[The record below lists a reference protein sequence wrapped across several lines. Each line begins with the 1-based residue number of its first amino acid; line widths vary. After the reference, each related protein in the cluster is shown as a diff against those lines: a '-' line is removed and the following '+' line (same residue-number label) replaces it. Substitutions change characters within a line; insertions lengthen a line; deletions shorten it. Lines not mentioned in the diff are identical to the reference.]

1 MNHLLFSLVLWTAL
15 LPATLSP
22 RPQSSDTLSSSV
34 GASIASYHH
43 SRRQTSPD
51 FESAALLLSGASSME
66 ELDEA
71 EVARY
76 EALARSPLRLNSAS
90 SARLRASGLLS
101 SYQIAVILDARE
113 RSGPILSI
121 SELALLDGF
130 SEPLARALSLFISLD
145 AASPNLQKE
154 SLQQSLT
161 LGGTYKDASGESV
174 SSFRY
179 KYLCSKPERWEA
191 GVRNSSADLRN
202 FSAGVAY
209 HGRRHLSKL
218 VLGDFNAR
226 FGQGLAMWS
235 GFSLSGL
242 AAGLS
247 RNPTGVSLSH
257 SYSSS
262 SALRGAAS
270 EWTFG
275 QRNRLSVIGFVKDSK
290 LIPAANYSH
299 LGLHGEWGITALGT
313 GLLSTDLRRSAGK
326 FDLFCEAA
334 YDFSILS
341 SSATRSAFPGSSAA
355 RSALTRSSSSAGS
368 DFGHPAASDG
378 FAALSGIV
386 WNPRYATKLS
396 LLGRWY
402 PSTFAGTYSGSV
414 RSSTKVSDEAGITLA
429 FQSSALTLVA
439 EAVKRSAAGYSQ
451 CRALAQYS
459 PSLEGP
465 WTCSFRLSERVRSD
479 KSLAFRTD
487 LRADTAYK
495 LGEFSASLRANALL
509 YKDLAWLSY
518 TELSY
523 RGPDARLKCSA
534 FARFTVFNVKNWDD
548 RIYAYEHDA
557 PGYFT
562 VPAYYGRGYAL
573 SFYTS
578 LKFRPFRSRS
588 SSSSSS
594 SSSSLSL
601 TSPDSQ
607 ESISAV
613 SRYFSRG
620 SYSLSLRCTWLQ
632 RRLPDTSLQSTL
644 TLRLQLAIEL

>member
-1 MNHLLFSLVLWTAL
+1 MELLFLTLTL
-15 LPATLSP
+15 LLNLLFP
-22 RPQSSDTLSSSV
+22 
-34 GASIASYHH
+34 
-43 SRRQTSPD
+43 SPD
-51 FESAALLLSGASSME
+51 FESAVLLLSGASSME

-71 EVARY
+71 EMARY
-76 EALARSPLRLNSAS
+76 ERLARSPLPLNSAS
-90 SARLRASGLLS
+90 AAAMRSSGLLS

-130 SEPLARALSLFISLD
+130 SEPLAQALSLFISLD
-145 AASPNLQKE
+145 AASLNMREQP
-154 SLQQSLT
+154 LQQSLT
-161 LGGTYKDASGESV
+161 LGGTYKDASGES
-174 SSFRY
+174 SSGFRY

-202 FSAGVAY
+202 SSAGVAFY
-209 HGRRHLSKL
+209 GRRHLSKL
-218 VLGDFNAR
+218 IVGDFNAR

-242 AAGLS
+242 SANLS
-247 RNPTGVSLSH
+247 RNPTGISASH

-270 EWTFG
+270 EWAFG

-290 LIPAANYSH
+290 MVPAANFSH
-299 LGLHGEWGITALGT
+299 LGLRGEWGITALGT
-313 GLLSTDLRRSAGK
+313 GLLSTDLRLSPGK
-326 FDLFCEAA
+326 FDLFCETA
-334 YDFSILS
+334 YDFKALS
-341 SSATRSAFPGSSAA
+341 SSASSPETSANPAVLGS
-355 RSALTRSSSSAGS
+355 L
-368 DFGHPAASDG
+368 
-378 FAALSGIV
+378 AALAGLV

-402 PSTFAGTYSGSV
+402 PSSFAGTYSGSV
-414 RSSTKVSDEAGITLA
+414 RSSTKVSDEAGVTLA
-429 FQSSALTLVA
+429 FQSSSLTLVA

-479 KSLAFRTD
+479 KSPAFRTD

-495 LGEFSASLRANALL
+495 IGDFSAALRANALL
-509 YKDLAWLSY
+509 YKDLAWLGYS
-518 TELSY
+518 ELSY
-523 RGPDARLKCSA
+523 RGPDARLKCSV

-557 PGYFT
+557 LGYFT

-620 SYSLSLRCTWLQ
+620 SYSLSLRCSWLQ
-632 RRLPDTSLQSTL
+632 RRLPDSSLQSTL

>member
-1 MNHLLFSLVLWTAL
+1 MEHVLLTLTLLARLLF
-15 LPATLSP
+15 P
-22 RPQSSDTLSSSV
+22 
-34 GASIASYHH
+34 
-43 SRRQTSPD
+43 SPD
-51 FESAALLLSGASSME
+51 FESAVLLLSGASAME

-76 EALARSPLRLNSAS
+76 EALARSPLPLNSALA
-90 SARLRASGLLS
+90 ARMRASGLLS

-113 RSGPILSI
+113 RGGPILSI
-121 SELALLDGF
+121 NELALLDGF
-130 SEPLARALSLFISLD
+130 SEPLARALSLFITLDDASLEM
-145 AASPNLQKE
+145 SKRPV
-154 SLQQSLT
+154 QQSLT
-161 LGGTYKDASGESV
+161 LGETYKDASGES
-174 SSFRY
+174 SSNFRF

-191 GVRNSSADLRN
+191 GVRNSSAGFAL
-202 FSAGVAY
+202 Y
-209 HGRRHLSKL
+209 GRRHLSKL

-242 AAGLS
+242 AANLA
-247 RNPTGVSLSH
+247 RNPTGISPSH

-262 SALRGAAS
+262 YALRGAAS
-270 EWTFG
+270 EWTLG
-275 QRNRLSVIGFVKDSK
+275 QRNRLSVIAFVKDSAVV
-290 LIPAANYSH
+290 PAANFSH
-299 LGLHGEWGITALGT
+299 LGLRGEWGLTALGT
-313 GLLSTDLRRSAGK
+313 GLVSADLRRSAGK
-326 FDLFCEAA
+326 FDFFGEAA
-334 YDFSILS
+334 YDFRVLS
-341 SSATRSAFPGSSAA
+341 SSATRYAGSST
-355 RSALTRSSSSAGS
+355 TRSG
-368 DFGHPAASDG
+368 FDG
-378 FAALSGIV
+378 FAALAGIV

-396 LLGRWY
+396 LLGRRY

-414 RSSTKVSDEAGITLA
+414 RSSTKVQDEAGVTLA
-429 FQSSALTLVA
+429 FRSSALTLA
-439 EAVKRSAAGYSQ
+439 IDAVKRSAADYSQ
-451 CRALAQYS
+451 CRALAQYA
-459 PSLEGP
+459 PVLEGP
-465 WTCSFRLSERVRSD
+465 WSCSFRLSERVRSD
-479 KSLAFRTD
+479 KSPAFRTD

-495 LGEFSASLRANALL
+495 LGDFSAALRANALL
-509 YKDLAWLSY
+509 YKDLAWLGYS
-518 TELSY
+518 ELAY

-534 FARFTVFNVKNWDD
+534 FARFTIFNVKNWDD

-562 VPAYYGRGYAL
+562 VPAHYGRGYAI

-613 SRYFSRG
+613 PRYLSRG

-632 RRLPDTSLQSTL
+632 RRLPDSSLQSTL

>member
-1 MNHLLFSLVLWTAL
+1 MSNYTFLKFFQPFFLYLASEILYPRLFTMKFLILTLTLLSTL
-15 LPATLSP
+15 LSP
-22 RPQSSDTLSSSV
+22 
-34 GASIASYHH
+34 A
-43 SRRQTSPD
+43 PD
-51 FESAALLLSGASSME
+51 FESAVLLLSGASSME

-76 EALARSPLRLNSAS
+76 ERLSRSPLPLNSAS
-90 SARLRASGLLS
+90 AARMRSSGLLS

-113 RSGPILSI
+113 RGGPILSI

-130 SEPLARALSLFISLD
+130 SEPLARALSLFVSLD
-145 AASPNLQKE
+145 AS
-154 SLQQSLT
+154 SLNIGKQPVQQNLT
-161 LGGTYKDASGESV
+161 LGETFKFSSGES
-174 SSFRY
+174 SSNLRF
-179 KYLCSKPERWEA
+179 KYLCSQSGRWEA
-191 GVRNSSADLRN
+191 GVRNSSAGL
-202 FSAGVAY
+202 AY
-209 HGRRHLSKL
+209 YGRRHLSKL

-242 AAGLS
+242 SANLS
-247 RNPTGVSLSH
+247 RNPTGVSASH

-262 SALRGAAS
+262 SALRGVAS
-270 EWTFG
+270 EWSLG
-275 QRNRLSVIGFVKDSK
+275 KRNRLSVIGFVKDSEVV
-290 LIPAANYSH
+290 PAANFSH
-299 LGLHGEWGITALGT
+299 LGLRGEWGITALGT
-313 GLLSTDLRRSAGK
+313 GLLSTDLRLSPGK
-326 FDLFCEAA
+326 FDLFCEVA
-334 YDFSILS
+334 YDFKSLDSGVSTRAS
-341 SSATRSAFPGSSAA
+341 SLEAVSSNSARL
-355 RSALTRSSSSAGS
+355 SAL
-368 DFGHPAASDG
+368 DG
-378 FAALSGIV
+378 LAALAGIV

-396 LLGRWY
+396 LAGRYY

-439 EAVKRSAAGYSQ
+439 EMVKRSAAGYSQ
-451 CRALAQYS
+451 CRALALYS

-465 WTCSFRLSERVRSD
+465 WACSLRLSERVRSD
-479 KSLAFRTD
+479 KSPAFRTD

-495 LGEFSASLRANALL
+495 IGDFSAALRANALF
-509 YKDLAWLSY
+509 YKDLAWLGYS
-518 TELSY
+518 ELSY

-557 PGYFT
+557 LGYFT

-578 LKFRPFRSRS
+578 LKFRPFLSGAAS
-588 SSSSSS
+588 SAAGE
-594 SSSSLSL
+594 SLSA
-601 TSPDSQ
+601 SQ
-607 ESISAV
+607 EARPSRTISAI

-620 SYSLSLRCTWLQ
+620 SYSLSFRCSWLQ
-632 RRLPDTSLQSTL
+632 RRLPDSSLKSTL